1 MRLNNWWKG
10 VWTGTADLPLT
21 EVLWCQLHIKARLV
35 LIHVANSDRLS
46 HNVLFLF
53 FRHQD
58 QTHDW
63 NKCAG
68 NIAGCPFQVLVLVT
82 RRFAGSHQ
90 IRSFCIPHV
99 SGPIG
104 FCNGYDHQIFEIPVV
119 PGRGSFR
126 GENTKKLKEDFA
138 YRTHARR
145 PGSGMPKANCC
156 VVHQPSDVPSDGGV
170 LLVVAGL
177 YSM

>member
-1 MRLNNWWKG
+1 MVGEGYIQKIGGHDGSWWIEVYIYIYVKIKVGWNRRLG
-10 VWTGTADLPLT
+10 YFCSV
-21 EVLWCQLHIKARLV
+21 
-35 LIHVANSDRLS
+35 
-46 HNVLFLF
+46 
-53 FRHQD
+53 
-58 QTHDW
+58 
-63 NKCAG
+63 
-68 NIAGCPFQVLVLVT
+68 AGCPFQVLILLT

-90 IRSFCIPHV
+90 ILNFCIPHV
-99 SGPIG
+99 SGPLKRPIG
-104 FCNGYDHQIFEIPVV
+104 FCNGYAHQIFEIPVV